1 MNDKFLKIEQKIT
14 ELPQHEAALKK
25 NTMKYILLTFFFLI
39 MTFVIAQGLI
49 AKNTSN
55 TGQIPYNTLATFE
68 NFEIRLYPELTVAST
83 ALPQSGYSENSR
95 LGFRKIAGYIFGGN
109 STNTQISMTSPVQ
122 MKMDNEESMSFYM
135 PPTMNIKDLPTP
147 NNAQIL
153 VEQQPSKTVAVIRF
167 SGWASDQILEK
178 KYQELKCLLEANNIE
193 FQDGYEYLGYNPP
206 YQLINR
212 INEVTID
219 LVDYSI

>member
-1 MNDKFLKIEQKIT
+1 
-14 ELPQHEAALKK
+14 
-25 NTMKYILLTFFFLI
+25 MKYILLSLFILI
-39 MTFVIAQGLI
+39 ITFVIAQGFI

-68 NFEIRLYPELTVAST
+68 NFEIRFYPELTVAST
-83 ALPQSGYSENSR
+83 ALPQNGYSENSR

-122 MKMDNEESMSFYM
+122 MKMDNDASMSFYM
-135 PPTMNIKDLPTP
+135 PPTMNIADLPTP
-147 NNAQIL
+147 NNAQVL

-167 SGWASDQILEK
+167 SGWASDQTLEE
-178 KYQELKCLLEANNIE
+178 KYQELKRLLEENNID
-193 FQDGYEYLGYNPP
+193 FKDSYEYLGYNPP

-212 INEVTID
+212 VNEVTIE

>member
-1 MNDKFLKIEQKIT
+1 
-14 ELPQHEAALKK
+14 
-25 NTMKYILLTFFFLI
+25 MKYILLTIFILI

-68 NFEIRLYPELTVAST
+68 KFEIRFYPELTVAST
-83 ALPQSGYSENSR
+83 ALPQSGYSQNSR
-95 LGFRKIAGYIFGGN
+95 LGFRRIASYIFGGN
-109 STNTQISMTSPVQ
+109 NTNTQISMTSPVQ
-122 MKMDNEESMSFYM
+122 MKMDHEASMSFYM
-135 PPTMNIKDLPTP
+135 PPTMNIEDLPSP
-147 NNAQIL
+147 NNAQVL

-167 SGWASDQILEK
+167 SGWASDQILED
-178 KYQELKCLLEANNIE
+178 KYQELKRLLEANNIG

-212 INEVTID
+212 INEVTIK
-219 LVDYSI
+219 LVNYSI